1 MLIQPE
7 TIQLGQTEHYTFGAY
22 IKRGNNTVLD
32 IAVEAIDTP
41 ESIRKAMN
49 TVRRMMTSYAPNV
62 TPIVVAADQAQ
73 TAHVS
78 AKVATS
84 MAGQSAAVPEPAATS
99 TPPKE
104 PDGTKGLVMIYCKEC
119 GSASSAFLKER
130 QSEIVCRTCGH
141 HTDLTVPLAKFHF
154 TCPHCEKE
162 SWGLTNAEEPDIAVL
177 CKCGQFVNLRWVPKA
192 KEYRN

>member
-1 MLIQPE
+1 MFELLEPNERYI
-7 TIQLGQTEHYTFGAY
+7 IGGY
-22 IKRGNNTVLD
+22 IKRGDNTVLD

-49 TVRRMMTSYAPNV
+49 TVRRAMTNYAPK
-62 TPIVVAADQAQ
+62 TMSITIDADQAQ

-84 MAGQSAAVPEPAATS
+84 MAGQADAASEPATIP

-104 PDGTKGLVMIYCKEC
+104 PDGTKGLVTIYCKEC
-119 GSASSAFLKER
+119 GSAFSTFLKER

-154 TCPHCEKE
+154 TCPYCEKE
-162 SWGLTNAEEPDIAVL
+162 SWGLTNAEEPDISVL
-177 CKCGQFVNLRWVPKA
+177 CKCGQFVNLRWAPKA

>member
-49 TVRRMMTSYAPNV
+49 TARRAMTNYAPK
-62 TPIVVAADQAQ
+62 TAPITIGADQAQ

-104 PDGTKGLVMIYCKEC
+104 PDG

>member
-22 IKRGNNTVLD
+22 IKRGDNTVLD

-41 ESIRKAMN
+41 ESIRKARN

>member
-1 MLIQPE
+1 MFELLEPNERYI
-7 TIQLGQTEHYTFGAY
+7 IGGY
-22 IKRGNNTVLD
+22 IKRGDNTVLD

-49 TVRRMMTSYAPNV
+49 TVRRAMTNYAPK
-62 TPIVVAADQAQ
+62 TAPITIGADQAK

-84 MAGQSAAVPEPAATS
+84 MAGQADAASEPATIP

-104 PDGTKGLVMIYCKEC
+104 PDGTKGLVTIYCKEC
-119 GSASSAFLKER
+119 GSAFSTFLKER

-154 TCPHCEKE
+154 TCPYCEKE
-162 SWGLTNAEEPDIAVL
+162 SWGLTNAEEPDISVL
-177 CKCGQFVNLRWVPKA
+177 CKCGQFVNLRWAPKA